1 MPIDR
6 IDTERRTLNVAAP
19 ARTEALADRCR
30 ARLLQM
36 NARPW
41 PWLLSLVV
49 LLAMQVGPW
58 WHPTPDACSYVSMAR
73 SFATGEGMTNLG
85 REQLFYSPGYS
96 LLISPFFVFDDRPF
110 LAISFLHLG
119 LATLA
124 MYGVYI
130 WAQRHTREGA
140 LLITALA
147 FVNVLVWVHYRRTL
161 TEIPFLCACIW
172 TALAMRWTLDAT
184 ALRTVLLRA
193 LPTALLFLATCLL
206 RQAGVTL
213 AAGLGMALMAD
224 LVTRRVRFTRA
235 ALILGLVS
243 APALLAVWIV
253 VRADVQASAGKETYL
268 DGFVAADSSLAAQ
281 VVECARMRVS
291 DIGRV
296 LVPGMFKAYSQP
308 GSWLNANIP
317 IYLFMTAL
325 VGMGWWRLVRSQ
337 RDILALAFPFYLALY
352 MTWPYET
359 GGRFMVPLAPL
370 LALCLWF
377 AIEPMVR
384 HRLNTFAWLVGL
396 HLIVS
401 LGYWSAIDMPRA
413 ITYFRAWKSVDTLAS
428 AVDTDHE
435 SVAVLGLPIE
445 TRLMLELALDRPV
458 IERASLAELETSPE
472 WIIEPASNSSHEGFT
487 VYRGAE
493 GIQLLSRSSAV
504 PGVGSAAARTARDT
518 RPALPKRR

>member
-1 MPIDR
+1 MPTDQL
-6 IDTERRTLNVAAP
+6 DTERKTPHVAVTT
-19 ARTEALADRCR
+19 RQEALADRCR
-30 ARLLQM
+30 ERLLQM

-41 PWLLSLVV
+41 PWLLALVV

-58 WHPTPDACSYVSMAR
+58 WHPTPDARSYLSMAR

-96 LLISPFFVFDDRPF
+96 LLISPFFIFNDRPF
-110 LAISFLHLG
+110 LAISLLHLG

-124 MYGVYI
+124 MGGVFI
-130 WAQRHTREGA
+130 WVQRHTREGA

-172 TALAMRWTLDAT
+172 TALAMRWSMDASSLRT
-184 ALRTVLLRA
+184 ALGRA
-193 LPTALLFLATCLL
+193 LPTALLFLVTCLL

-213 AAGLGMALMAD
+213 AAGLGVAL
-224 LVTRRVRFTRA
+224 LVEIVNRRVGFARA
-235 ALILGLVS
+235 AGLLGLIT

-253 VRADVQASAGKETYL
+253 VRTDVQASAGEETYL
-268 DGFVAADSSLAAQ
+268 DGFVAADSSLVAQ

-308 GSWLNANIP
+308 GSWLNANVP

-337 RDILALAFPFYLALY
+337 QDILALAFPFYLALY

-359 GGRFMVPLAPL
+359 GGRFLVPLAPL

-377 AIEPMVR
+377 AIEPLVR
-384 HRLNTFAWLVGL
+384 HRLNIFAWLVGL

-401 LGYWSAIDMPRA
+401 IGYWSAIDIPRA
-413 ITYFRAWKSVDTLAS
+413 ITYFHNWQSVDTLAA

-435 SVAVLGLPIE
+435 SVAVIGLPIE

-458 IERASLAELETSPE
+458 IERASLAELDASPE
-472 WIIEPASNSSHEGFT
+472 WIVEPAGHASHDGFT
-487 VYRGAE
+487 VYRGVE
-493 GIQLLSRSSAV
+493 GLQLLSRSSAM
-504 PGVGSAAARTARDT
+504 PGTGSAANRTARGAG
-518 RPALPKRR
+518 PALPQRR